1 MDLLEALRNF
11 EIPQNWH
18 KYTKE
23 EHQIWCDLYDAQM
36 PNIEKYACDEFFT
49 GIHAL
54 DLHSSGIP
62 DFSKLNEKLFQLT
75 GWRVIAVNGLI
86 PDYEFFLMLANRIF
100 PAGHFIRTREQFEY
114 ISEPDIFHDVFGH
127 VPLLTN
133 QVFADY
139 MEAYGKGGL
148 RATEF
153 DTLKELA
160 RLYWYTVEF
169 GLIRTPKG
177 LKAYGAGILS
187 SPKETVF
194 SIVSAKPHRIKFEL
208 LRLMQTDYRI
218 YDLQDTYFVI
228 DDFKELFDA
237 TLKDF
242 APIYKKVKS
251 LPMIDPLD
259 TIIGDTL
266 ITMS

>member
-1 MDLLEALRNF
+1 MELSDAIKKF
-11 EIPQNWH
+11 EIPQNWAN
-18 KYTKE
+18 YTKE

-36 PNIEKYACDEFFT
+36 PNMEKYACQEFFT
-49 GIHAL
+49 GIDAL
-54 DLHSSGIP
+54 DLHSNGIP
-62 DFSKLNEKLFQLT
+62 DFAALSAKLSALT
-75 GWRVIAVNGLI
+75 GWRVIAVEGLI

-100 PAGHFIRTREQFEY
+100 PAGHFIRTREQFDY

-133 QVFADY
+133 KVFADY

-169 GLIRTPKG
+169 GLIRTKNG

-194 SIVSAKPHRIKFEL
+194 SIESPKPHRVKFDL

-237 TLKDF
+237 TLQDF
-242 APIYKKVKS
+242 APIYAKVKS

-259 TIIGDTL
+259 TIESDKL
-266 ITMS
+266 I

>member
-1 MDLLEALRNF
+1 MNLKSVLDKF
-11 EIPQNWH
+11 EIPQNWQN
-18 KYTKE
+18 YSPE
-23 EHQIWCDLYDAQM
+23 EHQIWCDLYDAQF
-36 PNIEKYACDEFFT
+36 PNMEKYACDEFFN
-49 GIHAL
+49 GIEAL
-54 DLHSSGIP
+54 DLHSNGIP
-62 DFSKLNEKLFQLT
+62 NFELLNEKLFALT
-75 GWRVIAVNGLI
+75 GWKIIAVEGLI
-86 PDYEFFLMLANRIF
+86 PDYEFFLLLANRIF
-100 PAGHFIRTREQFEY
+100 PAGHFIRSREQFEY

-133 QVFADY
+133 PIFADY
-139 MEAYGKGGL
+139 MAAYGEGGL

-169 GLIRTPKG
+169 GLIKTQNGIKV
-177 LKAYGAGILS
+177 YGAGILS

-194 SIVSAKPHRIKFEL
+194 SIESAKPHRIKFDL

-228 DDFKELFDA
+228 EDFKELFDA
-237 TLKDF
+237 TLQDF

-259 TIIGDTL
+259 TINSDT
-266 ITMS
+266 IIV